1 MANIKKLTNGK
12 YQARIYIG
20 KLNGKSKFKKITCDS
35 LRECKAKAKEIEFN
49 ASEIL
54 NSKAPSITVQQAVQ
68 SYITNRSNIL
78 SPATL
83 RGYHRIAKN
92 HFKSIADIP
101 IDRLT
106 QAQFQISVNKDSSML
121 SPKTVKNIYALVIK
135 ALKLYG
141 ITMKADYPQIF
152 KNEIDVPTKKEVE
165 KLFELSKG
173 TDLYLPIQF
182 AAMCGLRRSEICALE
197 WSDIDFK
204 NRMIFVNKAMVP
216 DISDNYILKSTKSNA
231 GTRYVKIPLPLFNE
245 LKKYR
250 GIGKIISLN
259 PEQVSRLFYWLI
271 RKNFTKKIRFHDL
284 RHYYASIMLCLN
296 IPDKYAMKFIGHST
310 PEMLK
315 RTYQHIFKD
324 EENKFLDVID
334 SYFSAKK

>member
-1 MANIKKLTNGK
+1 MANIKKLANGK

-20 KLNGKSKFKKITCDS
+20 KLNGKSKFKKITCNS
-35 LRECKAKAKEIEFN
+35 LRECKAMIKEIELN
-49 ASEIL
+49 AQEIL
-54 NSKAPSITVQQAVQ
+54 SGKNSLITVQQAVE
-68 SYITNRSNIL
+68 SYINNRNNIL
-78 SPATL
+78 SPTTL
-83 RGYHRIAKN
+83 RGYYRISKN
-92 HFKSIADIP
+92 HFKSIAGIP
-101 IDRLT
+101 VGKLT
-106 QAQFQISVNKDSSML
+106 QTQFQISVNEEASMF

-141 ITMKADYPQIF
+141 VTMKADYPQVF
-152 KNEIDVPTKKEVE
+152 KNEIDVPTKEEVE
-165 KLFELSKG
+165 MLLELSKG
-173 TDLYLPIQF
+173 TELYLPIQF

-216 DISDNYILKSTKSNA
+216 DINNNYVLKSTKSNA
-231 GTRYVKIPLPLFNE
+231 GIRYVKIPLPLFNE

-250 GIGKIISLN
+250 GIGRIINLN
-259 PEQVSRLFYWLI
+259 PGQVSLRFHRLI
-271 RKNFTKKIRFHDL
+271 RKKTNKKIRFHDL

-334 SYFSAKK
+334 NYFSAKK